1 MKSAFAIVAL
11 LALSSFTVEREVAN
25 WTYSFSQAAKEGS
38 VVDLVFTA
46 TIKKNWYVY
55 SSDLSID
62 IGPIP
67 TQVELTPDPSYQ
79 LEGNLVPQNP
89 LKKMDNVW
97 GAQVTYF
104 MQKAELRQTIKI
116 IKANPTIRG
125 TLSGQYCSTTDG
137 QCIPF
142 KEEFQ
147 F

>member
-11 LALSSFTVEREVAN
+11 IALSSFTGEREIAN
-25 WTYSFSQAAKEGS
+25 WTYSFSQAPKEGS
-38 VVDLVFTA
+38 VVDLIFTA

-67 TQVELTPDPSYQ
+67 TQVELTPDPSYI
-79 LEGNLVPQNP
+79 LEGKLVPQNP
-89 LKKMDNVW
+89 LKKIDKVW
-97 GAQVTYF
+97 GTQVTYF
-104 MQKAELRQTIKI
+104 AQKAELRQAIKI
-116 IKANPTIRG
+116 IKSNPTIKG
-125 TLSGQYCSTTDG
+125 ILSGQYCSTTDG